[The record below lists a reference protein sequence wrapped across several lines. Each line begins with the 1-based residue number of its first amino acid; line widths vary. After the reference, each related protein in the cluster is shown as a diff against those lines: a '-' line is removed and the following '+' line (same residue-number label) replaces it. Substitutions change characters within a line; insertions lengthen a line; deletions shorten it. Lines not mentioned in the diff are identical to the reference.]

1 MLSSLILRNNHESFL
16 CWIVTCNENWILY
29 GNWRQSAQW
38 LNWIEAPNHFPKPN
52 LHQKKVMA
60 AVWWPAACLIHYSF
74 LNPGE
79 TITSEEYAQQIN
91 EMHWKLEHPQP
102 ALVNRK
108 GPDLLHD
115 NTQLRVTQPMLQ
127 KLNELGYEV
136 LLHLPYSPNLLAT
149 DYHIFKHLDNF
160 LQGKCLHNHQ
170 KAENAFKSLSN
181 FEPQPIK
188 LQ

>member
-1 MLSSLILRNNHESFL
+1 
-16 CWIVTCNENWILY
+16 
-29 GNWRQSAQW
+29 
-38 LNWIEAPNHFPKPN
+38 
-52 LHQKKVMA
+52 
-60 AVWWPAACLIHYSF
+60 
-74 LNPGE
+74 
-79 TITSEEYAQQIN
+79 
-91 EMHWKLEHPQP
+91 
-102 ALVNRK
+102 
-108 GPDLLHD
+108 
-115 NTQLRVTQPMLQ
+115 MLQ